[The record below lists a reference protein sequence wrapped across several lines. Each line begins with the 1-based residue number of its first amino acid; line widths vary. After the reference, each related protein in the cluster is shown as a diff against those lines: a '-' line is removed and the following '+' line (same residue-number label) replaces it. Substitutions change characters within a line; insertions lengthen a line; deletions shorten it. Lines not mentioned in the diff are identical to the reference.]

1 MLETAFNIDT
11 SSIKFGSGV
20 TQEILYEINRLSISK
35 LLIITDRNVID
46 LPVSKF
52 VTDELS
58 KSKISFEIYSDV
70 EIDPT
75 NESFMDVLEFS
86 KNRLDKKGTVV
97 SKFFMGEEFE
107 EIKIISKKY
116 FKKIDFFKPDSSRD
130 ESRET
135 YIHCSELST

>member
-58 KSKISFEIYSDV
+58 KS
-70 EIDPT
+70 
-75 NESFMDVLEFS
+75 
-86 KNRLDKKGTVV
+86 
-97 SKFFMGEEFE
+97 
-107 EIKIISKKY
+107 
-116 FKKIDFFKPDSSRD
+116 
-130 ESRET
+130 
-135 YIHCSELST
+135 